1 MLNKLTKNP
10 NARRNKLTNNHVS
23 LRRREHEVNISR
35 QTKQRMESFKW
46 TCQVYH
52 GKVKTMSRNFF
63 HSKAFST
70 VVVVKALPS
79 RFKYIISTGRKCSGA
94 KHSFIVFGFVLARRG
109 FNIYQVWTNLTL
121 SHPVSVVNMM
131 EENTRVAETPS
142 DDEFSSVVIP
152 YPLRLP
158 QSTIMFANLRIK

>member
-1 MLNKLTKNP
+1 
-10 NARRNKLTNNHVS
+10 
-23 LRRREHEVNISR
+23 
-35 QTKQRMESFKW
+35 
-46 TCQVYH
+46 
-52 GKVKTMSRNFF
+52 MSRNFF
-63 HSKAFST
+63 HSKASST

-94 KHSFIVFGFVLARRG
+94 KHSFIVFGFVLAQRG
-109 FNIYQVWTNLTL
+109 FNVYQVWTNLTL

>member
-1 MLNKLTKNP
+1 MRWTY
-10 NARRNKLTNNHVS
+10 RDRVY
-23 LRRREHEVNISR
+23 
-35 QTKQRMESFKW
+35 TKQRMESFKW

-63 HSKAFST
+63 YSKAFST

-79 RFKYIISTGRKCSGA
+79 RFKYISTGRKCSGA

-109 FNIYQVWTNLTL
+109 FNIYQVWTN
-121 SHPVSVVNMM
+121 PVSVVNMM

>member
-1 MLNKLTKNP
+1 MRWTY
-10 NARRNKLTNNHVS
+10 RDRVY
-23 LRRREHEVNISR
+23 
-35 QTKQRMESFKW
+35 TKQRMESFKW

-79 RFKYIISTGRKCSGA
+79 RFKYISTGRKCSGA
-94 KHSFIVFGFVLARRG
+94 KHSFIVFGFVLAGRG
-109 FNIYQVWTNLTL
+109 FNIYQVWTN
-121 SHPVSVVNMM
+121 PVSVVNMM

>member
-1 MLNKLTKNP
+1 
-10 NARRNKLTNNHVS
+10 
-23 LRRREHEVNISR
+23 
-35 QTKQRMESFKW
+35 MESFKW

-79 RFKYIISTGRKCSGA
+79 RLKYISTGRKCSGA

-121 SHPVSVVNMM
+121 RACLDLSV
-131 EENTRVAETPS
+131 
-142 DDEFSSVVIP
+142 
-152 YPLRLP
+152 LP
-158 QSTIMFANLRIK
+158 RYWG